1 LLLGC
6 GHTACHCQELV
17 AELVERGSCR

>member
-6 GHTACHCQELV
+6 GHTACHCQELI
-17 AELVERGSCR
+17 AELVESGSCR